1 MTLRKDETNLSKK
14 EYAVMKENA
23 TEAPFQNEY
32 WNNYEDGLYVDKI
45 NGKPLFTSRDK
56 FASDCGWPSFSKAIA
71 DDVSEEFDDS
81 FGMRRTEVRS
91 DSSDSHLGHVF
102 EDGPQELGGLRYC
115 INSASLTFIPKDDLE
130 DEGYGEYLSYFK

>member
-1 MTLRKDETNLSKK
+1 MTLKKDVTNLSKK
-14 EYAVMKENA
+14 EYAVMKEDA

-130 DEGYGEYLSYFK
+130 NEGYGEYLSYFK

>member
-1 MTLRKDETNLSKK
+1 MTLKKDLSNLSRE

-23 TEAPFQNEY
+23 TEAPFKNEY

-56 FASDCGWPSFSKAIA
+56 FASDCGWPSFSKAVSE
-71 DDVSEEFDDS
+71 DVSEEFDDS

-102 EDGPQELGGLRYC
+102 DDGPAELGGLRYC

-130 DEGYGEYLSYFK
+130 DKGYGEYLSYFK